1 MKSIV
6 LALLAVVACGKSDTK
21 EAPPATG
28 QPTPSTAAERATPPS
43 ASPSESPSSSDVEAC
58 SLLTAAD
65 ITAVFGKT
73 VIAKG
78 QRHECEYA
86 LDPAEQQKAVEEMVK
101 AGAAAART
109 AGGGYKVPSGVSAQL
124 VVNVQVARAT
134 QSEEQL
140 KAMYSKMVQAVD
152 SAVKPVVAGAA
163 EDSNAL
169 GQDIPS
175 VGEWAFS
182 RNIIST
188 DVGGV
193 SSRGRLLEAKQGTW
207 RLTLTTNISP
217 DPGATKLD
225 TQMATLAAKI
235 CAKLK

>member
-1 MKSIV
+1 MKPIA

-28 QPTPSTAAERATPPS
+28 QPTPSTPAERATP
-43 ASPSESPSSSDVEAC
+43 PSSSDVEAC
-58 SLLTAAD
+58 SLLSAAD

-109 AGGGYKVPSGVSAQL
+109 KGGGYKVPAGVSAQL
-124 VVNVQVARAT
+124 SVDIRVERAT
-134 QSEEQL
+134 QNEDQL

-152 SAVKPVVAGAA
+152 SAVKPVVATAA

-188 DVGGV
+188 GVGET
-193 SSRGRLLEAKQGTW
+193 SSRGRLLEAKQGAW
-207 RLTLTTNISP
+207 RLTLTTTLSP

-225 TQMATLAAKI
+225 SQMATLAAKI